1 MEQDVEQFLYYL
13 RYEKQLSAHT
23 LSAYQRD
30 LAKAIALAKE
40 CKINDWG
47 NVSEKQ
53 LGLWLQAWSKEGLS
67 SRSLQR
73 LMSSLRSFYSYLLT
87 HSRVSHNPAQML
99 KAPKADKT
107 LPVALDVDQISQ
119 LLDDERQ
126 QAANNPLKLRDLCI
140 LELFYS
146 SGLRLS
152 ELSSLDIASFND
164 DFRQVRVLGKRNK
177 ERIVPVG
184 SRAQKTIKQWL
195 SIRLDLVKGD
205 EQALFLSKQG
215 SRISNRQIQNRV
227 KQFARDAGLP
237 AGVHPHML
245 RHSFAS
251 HILESSG
258 DLRSVQEL
266 LGHSDIST
274 TQIYTHLDFQHL
286 ASVYDKTHPRAGKKR

>member
-1 MEQDVEQFLYYL
+1 MKQDVEQFLNYL

-30 LAKAIALAKE
+30 LAKAISLAK
-40 CKINDWG
+40 KNKLNSWSSI
-47 NVSEKQ
+47 SEKQ
-53 LGLWLQAWSKEGLS
+53 LGSWLQIWSREGLS

-73 LMSSLRSFYSYLLT
+73 LMSSLRSFYSYLLS
-87 HSRVSHNPAQML
+87 HNRVSNNPAQML
-99 KAPKADKT
+99 KAPKGDKT
-107 LPVALDVDQISQ
+107 LPVALDVDQINQ
-119 LLDDERQ
+119 LLDDKRQ
-126 QAANNPLKLRDLCI
+126 QATDNPLKMRDLCI

-152 ELSSLDIASFND
+152 ELSSLDIASFD
-164 DFRQVRVLGKRNK
+164 DNFRQVRVLGKRSK
-177 ERIVPVG
+177 ERIIPVG
-184 SRAQKTIKQWL
+184 SRAKQAIEQWL
-195 SIRLDLVKGD
+195 GVRQGFVKGD
-205 EQALFLSKQG
+205 EEALFLSKQG
-215 SRISNRQIQNRV
+215 NRISNRQIQNRV

-237 AGVHPHML
+237 LGVHPHML

-274 TQIYTHLDFQHL
+274 TQVYTHLDFQHL
-286 ASVYDKTHPRAGKKR
+286 ASVYDKAHPRAGKKR